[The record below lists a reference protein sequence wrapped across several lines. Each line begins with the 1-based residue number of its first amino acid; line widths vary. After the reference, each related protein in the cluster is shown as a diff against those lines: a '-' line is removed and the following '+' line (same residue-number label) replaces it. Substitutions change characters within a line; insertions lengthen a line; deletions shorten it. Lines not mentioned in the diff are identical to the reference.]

1 MLADTADARLLA
13 RIITNYAGAF
23 PTFPCHARVS
33 ACTVH
38 VNTTMYVPTHVRA
51 TDTFRRVTP
60 CPHYGAT
67 ADLRDA
73 TILEVL

>member
-1 MLADTADARLLA
+1 MLTDTADARLLA

-51 TDTFRRVTP
+51 TDTFRRTKSW
-60 CPHYGAT
+60 YGAT